1 MEKIKDMVFFA
12 NEDTEGVKLSST
24 SANHIANLAK
34 EYIQGVETQL
44 NNICFFNTEVA
55 LVGSVGGASTIQT
68 GETSE
73 VLNYLQPMLEAVAHA
88 KSLIAW
94 LREGIKAKENLMK
107 DLQNIGLEDWCKEN
121 GLTYPEAPN
130 RGHVLTEVEYYASL
144 PIKERNRY
152 YQLETEAAVLGK
164 YIHPDGHLSDARKEL
179 KDKLQHP
186 HKVDGKGRDALIYTY
201 TPTVNVAE
209 VDNVFFE
216 LQKKHREVQAQ
227 LNAMKY
233 SCEQAINESTSKMDS
248 EYMVASQKYLVENL
262 VESYKGKTVQAPI
275 EVIVASAL
283 FLNARELM
291 GTIEAL
297 NHTLRI
303 KMAEELKEK
312 ADKGEATAKD
322 TMAALMLAAIM
333 KEKSKED

>member
-1 MEKIKDMVFFA
+1 MQKDLVFFKK
-12 NEDTEGVKLSST
+12 EGEEGVALTST

-44 NNICFFNTEVA
+44 NNICFFNAEVA

-68 GETSE
+68 GESLE
-73 VLNYLQPMLEAVAHA
+73 VLDSLQSLLEGVAQA

-107 DLQNIGLEDWCKEN
+107 DLQTISLEDWCKEN
-121 GLTYPEAPN
+121 GIAKPEAPN
-130 RGHVLTEVEYYASL
+130 YGHVLTEIEYYISL

-164 YIHPDGHLSDARKEL
+164 YIHPDGYLSNARKEL

-201 TPTVNVAE
+201 TPTVDVAE

-216 LQKKHREVQAQ
+216 LQKKHREIQAQ
-227 LNAMKY
+227 LNAIKY
-233 SCEQAINESTSKMDS
+233 NCKQAINESTNKVNT
-248 EYMVASQKYLVENL
+248 EYMAASQKYQAELKDVL
-262 VESYKGKTVQAPI
+262 GAFKTWKDEKSQEYSKLKI
-275 EVIVASAL
+275 VIPHS
-283 FLNARELM
+283 LM
-291 GTIEAL
+291 GIYNTINSL
-297 NHTLRI
+297 G
-303 KMAEELKEK
+303 K
-312 ADKGEATAKD
+312 
-322 TMAALMLAAIM
+322 
-333 KEKSKED
+333 